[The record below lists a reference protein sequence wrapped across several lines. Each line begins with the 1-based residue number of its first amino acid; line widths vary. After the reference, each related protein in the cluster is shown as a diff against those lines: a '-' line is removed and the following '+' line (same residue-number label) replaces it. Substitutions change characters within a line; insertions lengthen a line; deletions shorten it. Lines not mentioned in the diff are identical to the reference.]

1 MPAVKSWFPRI
12 PLILQH
18 LESSAQAV
26 YTRAE
31 LQTLFQIGRSQAAAL
46 MQIAGGEVHGIE
58 ATVSRDNLRY
68 YVTRCPEA
76 DAYIKEQARQDA
88 LAKQLQLTSEEKRQR
103 GAEISGTAPQD
114 EWTRWGQI
122 ANVSFEPGVMRI
134 AHSGQADLLHTLWL
148 MSKALANEPKEF
160 ARLCGEVEHV
170 KPALAVG
177 RYEEISE
184 ADLREMLRPATPE
197 EIERLCSPTSTSG
210 GNGEG
215 GSA

>member
-18 LESSAQAV
+18 LESSAQPV

-46 MQIAGGEVHGIE
+46 MQIAGGEVHGME

-76 DAYIKEQARQDA
+76 DAYLKETARQEA
-88 LAKQLQLTSEEKRQR
+88 LAKQLLQTSEEKRQR
-103 GAEISGTAPQD
+103 AATISATKPKD
-114 EWTRWGQI
+114 EWTRWRDI
-122 ANVSFEPGVMRI
+122 ANVSFEAGMLRI
-134 AHSGQADLLHTLWL
+134 AHSGQDDLMHTLWL

-160 ARLCGEVEHV
+160 ARLCGEVEQV
-170 KPALAVG
+170 KPAEMAVG
-177 RYEEISE
+177 RYEAISE
-184 ADLREMLRPATPE
+184 AELAEMLRPATPE
-197 EIERLCSPTSTSG
+197 EIERLLRDARCIVR
-210 GNGEG
+210 
-215 GSA
+215 